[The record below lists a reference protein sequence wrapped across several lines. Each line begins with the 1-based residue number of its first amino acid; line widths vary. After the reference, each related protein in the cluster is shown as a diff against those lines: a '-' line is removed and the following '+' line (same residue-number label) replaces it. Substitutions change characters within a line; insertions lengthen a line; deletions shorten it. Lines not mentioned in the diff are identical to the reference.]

1 MIGAFQAIYYPYAN
15 IHRMEVNSASMRF
28 SAQHVELLLS
38 TRFNRFSQRIA
49 LTSRRTPRVAV
60 EGGLFD
66 QARQDAKVS
75 HYASG
80 YY

>member
-1 MIGAFQAIYYPYAN
+1 
-15 IHRMEVNSASMRF
+15 
-28 SAQHVELLLS
+28 LLRCTL
-38 TRFNRFSQRIA
+38 NDFSQRIA
-49 LTSRRTPRVAV
+49 LTIRRHKSRVA
-60 EGGLFD
+60 GGLFD

>member
-1 MIGAFQAIYYPYAN
+1 MK
-15 IHRMEVNSASMRF
+15 VNSASMPF
-28 SAQHVELLLS
+28 STQQVRIIAQVHVQP
-38 TRFNRFSQRIA
+38 FSQRIA
-49 LTSRRTPRVAV
+49 LTIRRTPRVAV
-60 EGGLFD
+60 AGGLFD